1 MCSIIHNYI
10 IIDHSVF
17 NYLQLY
23 GIIEHSVSNYPKV
36 FAGKNITIDYKNQ
49 PLLYVGIQ
57 DQVAYWQSTRLR
69 IERSQVQSPAEAFF
83 KKGITVDN
91 YRKLE
96 QIVSRKL
103 QKIAENWNR

>member
-1 MCSIIHNYI
+1 M
-10 IIDHSVF
+10 DHSVF

-36 FAGKNITIDYKNQ
+36 FSSKNIKIDYKNQ

-69 IERSQVQSPAEAFF
+69 IERSQVQSPAETFF
-83 KKGITVDN
+83 KKGIRVYN

-96 QIVSRKL
+96 QVVSRKV